1 MSSTEGSPSPAA
13 SAVPPEDAAAALTR
27 VLGSTTFAGSAR
39 HRAFLEAI
47 GRHPLGDP
55 QAEPLKEFALGVD
68 VFGRSP
74 DDFDPQVDNIVR
86 VEARRLRDRLRQYY
100 ETAGREDPVVI
111 DVPRGGYGATCSRR
125 PTAPATVAPA
135 GADRNALTMPAPPA
149 ATVPALPR
157 ATPPESRRWSP
168 VASLLM
174 VALVALAGFAVSSM
188 SRAMPAFLG
197 LLPGDAT
204 ATVAVLPVTN
214 LTQDPAID
222 PFIDVLSDDLSE
234 ALSRVPGVR
243 VTARGS
249 TLAFRAPARDLRAV
263 GTALGVRHVVE
274 GSVDQSGDALTVVL
288 RVARTSDA
296 REIWTATYRTTTTQ
310 MFAVAQE
317 AATAVLAAID
327 TGLDR
332 AAARSDVTSPNDPR
346 AREAYARGRYFVRL
360 ATVPGYQSAVQAFD
374 ECRRI
379 EPDFGRCHSGWG
391 HAKSTLDTMTGSA
404 TPENVRAAERA
415 TARAAELEPGNA
427 TALANLGGFDILYR
441 YDWPAARRRYLRAVQ
456 ISPRLSLEAYAGGLA
471 LVGRFDEAVA
481 LFRKA
486 QEWDPLS
493 LALRFKIAGVFAAQ
507 GRLDEALAE
516 YAVVDTIAPDHPS
529 THYARAMIHLRRG
542 ELEAMQTSLAAFK
555 RTAPGWPTNPAVD
568 AIVLANTG
576 RQAEARQVLQSF
588 EASAGATFPFL
599 VGVCYAQLHQPVDAA
614 RWLLRAI
621 AQHDQAA
628 ATLIMESGLDPIR
641 DTPEFRAVWDAV
653 PRLTTDT
660 PFPGGGRRR

>member
-1 MSSTEGSPSPAA
+1 MSSTEGSPTPAA
-13 SAVPPEDAAAALTR
+13 ATVLPEDAAAALTR

-39 HRAFLEAI
+39 HRAFLDAI
-47 GRHPLGDP
+47 GRHHLSDP
-55 QAEPLKEFALGVD
+55 RAEPLKEFALGVD
-68 VFGRSP
+68 VFGRSL
-74 DDFDPQVDNIVR
+74 DDFDPQIDNIVR
-86 VEARRLRDRLRQYY
+86 VEARRLRERLRQYY
-100 ETAGREDPVVI
+100 DTEGRDDPVVV
-111 DVPRGGYGATCSRR
+111 DVPRGGYGVNFERR
-125 PTAPATVAPA
+125 PAVGPTSAALPDQGPGAAATIPA
-135 GADRNALTMPAPPA
+135 GPAAPPVDVA
-149 ATVPALPR
+149 
-157 ATPPESRRWSP
+157 SGRRWAP
-168 VASLLM
+168 LANLLM
-174 VALVALAGFAVSSM
+174 VLLVAAAGFAVSSM
-188 SRAMPAFLG
+188 SRSMPELMG
-197 LLPGDAT
+197 LLPRDAA

-214 LTQDPAID
+214 LTHDPAID
-222 PFIDVLSDDLSE
+222 PFIDVLADDLAE
-234 ALSRVPGVR
+234 ALSRVDGVR

-274 GSVDQSGDALTVVL
+274 GSVDQSGDGLTVVL

-327 TGLDR
+327 SGLDS
-332 AAARSDVTSPNDPR
+332 AAARSDVTSPRDPR
-346 AREAYARGRYFVRL
+346 AREAFARGRYFVRL
-360 ATVPGYQSAVQAFD
+360 ATLQGYQSGVQAFD
-374 ECRRI
+374 DCRRI

-391 HAKSTLDTMTGSA
+391 HAKSTLDTMTGAA
-404 TPENVRAAERA
+404 TPANVLAAERA
-415 TARAAELEPGNA
+415 TAHAAELEPGNA

-456 ISPRLSLEAYAGGLA
+456 ISPRLSLEAYAGGLT
-471 LVGRFDEAVA
+471 LVGRFDEAIA

-493 LALRFKIAGVFAAQ
+493 LALRFKIAGVFASQ

-542 ELEAMQTSLAAFK
+542 ELEAMQTALAAFK

-568 AIVLANTG
+568 VIVLANTG

-628 ATLIMESGLDPIR
+628 ATLVMESGLDPIR

-653 PRLTTDT
+653 PRLTVDT